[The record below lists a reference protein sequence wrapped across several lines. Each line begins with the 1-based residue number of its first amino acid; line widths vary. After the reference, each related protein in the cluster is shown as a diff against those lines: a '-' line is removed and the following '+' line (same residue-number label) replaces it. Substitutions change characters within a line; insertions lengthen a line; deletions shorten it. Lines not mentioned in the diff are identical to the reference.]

1 MLIPINEQLST
12 CDSQTYI
19 NKENNKTLKG
29 QSTNSLVY
37 SVTNKKIHSKYF
49 NNFTYKH
56 HLLNNINLVF
66 NSQFYNRHSFNGT
79 SLSFGIERFFFN
91 NLLKTSIKTN
101 DMNHLLFSNKINFGL
116 LGTITH
122 TINNTGFLLK
132 YKLNYKNIFS
142 SNHFIKHKYIYNSHN
157 HAIYDIISIKNKKIN
172 IFNDLILLSSRI
184 QPMITRIN
192 NEIFMNFNN
201 DIHVYKNKYK
211 FLIGTRL
218 SHNLF
223 GIAFGFKY
231 KQISF
236 QFPLFLNHKIYK
248 QYNFKGMIKSFLV
261 NGIISLFLYGCCN
274 YIMNLLN
281 NKKKRTSNNTST
293 NVMKIVEDISK
304 VENAL
309 RNYVNNEIHLNN
321 ICIHYVIYGK
331 YESLQSLKL
340 DICSMKQQE
349 IELFIHNYSQYKII
363 PITNSVIIHI
373 NNILNENMKQA
384 VIQNIESLFLTKT
397 TQLSIYNDIQTLPYV
412 LIDYTSNNQRKILLL
427 PSNKNIVL
435 NI

>member
-1 MLIPINEQLST
+1 
-12 CDSQTYI
+12 
-19 NKENNKTLKG
+19 
-29 QSTNSLVY
+29 
-37 SVTNKKIHSKYF
+37 
-49 NNFTYKH
+49 
-56 HLLNNINLVF
+56 
-66 NSQFYNRHSFNGT
+66 
-79 SLSFGIERFFFN
+79 
-91 NLLKTSIKTN
+91 
-101 DMNHLLFSNKINFGL
+101 
-116 LGTITH
+116 
-122 TINNTGFLLK
+122 
-132 YKLNYKNIFS
+132 
-142 SNHFIKHKYIYNSHN
+142 
-157 HAIYDIISIKNKKIN
+157 
-172 IFNDLILLSSRI
+172 
-184 QPMITRIN
+184 MITRIN

-274 YIMNLLN
+274 SIMNLLN